1 MRAEQEGW
9 KYRYSDEERKEII
22 DAAPSPP
29 PDGIELDAEIREL
42 EESAGIYCGVGESY
56 RQRFKGK
63 ARAWEKAF
71 ERLDELVA
79 LAESDALVEIH
90 QMLPGLSDA
99 REHARL
105 IAIGADMSAH
115 SHRNNRSPETK
126 QLYDQVRATY
136 VKLGGKLAV
145 SRPKG
150 GSGGEPYGPAIR
162 FFEAVL
168 RPVMREDTPSP
179 EGLAAIIKQR
189 RNA

>member
-1 MRAEQEGW
+1 MKAKKEDWE
-9 KYRYSDEERKEII
+9 YRYSDDERQAII
-22 DAAPSPP
+22 DAAPSPLA
-29 PDGIELDAEIREL
+29 DGIDLDPEIRQL
-42 EESAGIYCGVGESY
+42 EDSASIYRGVGESY

-63 ARAWEKAF
+63 APAWQKAF

-79 LAESDALVEIH
+79 LAENDGLVEL
-90 QMLPGLSDA
+90 QKMLPGLSVA
-99 REHARL
+99 RDRARL
-105 IAIGADMSAH
+105 ITIGADMSAH
-115 SHRNNRSPETK
+115 SHRNNRSPETR

-150 GSGGEPYGPAIR
+150 GCGGDPYGPALR

-179 EGLAAIIKQR
+179 EGLVAIIKR
-189 RNA
+189 RRKA